1 MSGYYDIS
9 KLYPTN
15 MNSSKDIKRR
25 IKSISGTLQI
35 TKALELISS
44 IKMRHAIRAAETSR
58 DFSSEIWQLILALR
72 ESQNGDT
79 AKLPLLF
86 KQNTTKNGKNLLIV
100 VAGDKGLAGS
110 YNSNI
115 LRAARDY
122 LRDHQDTEVDAI
134 TVGRKAR
141 KIKQLSRSLNIV
153 SDYEVADG
161 GQIDFFQASPIT
173 KLAIDSFLDGQ
184 YGQVTIIYTHFLNTL
199 RQKPVVRN
207 ILPISDA
214 TAEELAQPAA
224 GDSSDG
230 SIVKLLDFKY
240 EPDQYT
246 LLEVLGRL
254 AVRSQIYQ
262 ALLEANASEHAAR
275 MVAMKNA
282 TENGKELVDDLKFT
296 FNQLRQQN
304 ITRELSEIAAG
315 AAAIH

>member
-1 MSGYYDIS
+1 MA
-9 KLYPTN
+9 
-15 MNSSKDIKRR
+15 NSTKDIKRR

-72 ESQNGDT
+72 ESQNGITDT
-79 AKLPLLF
+79 LPPLF
-86 KQNTTKNGKNLLIV
+86 RKNIGNNGRNLLIV

-115 LRAARDY
+115 LRAVKEY
-122 LRDHQDTEVDAI
+122 LRGHEGSEIDAI
-134 TVGRKAR
+134 TVGKKAR

-153 SDYEVADG
+153 SDYKVTGEEQV
-161 GQIDFFQASPIT
+161 DFFQASPIT
-173 KLAIDSFLDGQ
+173 KLAINSYLDGQ
-184 YGQVTIIYTHFLNTL
+184 YRKVTIIYTHFINTL
-199 RQKPVVRN
+199 RQKPVVWN
-207 ILPISDA
+207 ILPISEA
-214 TAEELAQPAA
+214 TAEELAQPVA
-224 GDSSDG
+224 GDDLDG
-230 SIVKLLDFKY
+230 SIKKLLDFKY
-240 EPDQYT
+240 EPNRNA

-262 ALLEANASEHAAR
+262 ALLEAAASEHAAR

-315 AAAIH
+315 AAAIK

>member
-1 MSGYYDIS
+1 
-9 KLYPTN
+9 

-35 TKALELISS
+35 TKALEMISS

-58 DFSSEIWQLILALR
+58 DFSSEIWQLILALHLT
-72 ESQNGDT
+72 QNGHT
-79 AKLPLLF
+79 ANLPQLF
-86 KQNTTKNGKNLLIV
+86 SPGFGDAKKNLLIV

-110 YNSNI
+110 YNSNM
-115 LRAARDY
+115 LRAVKEY
-122 LRDHQDTEVDAI
+122 LRGHKDSEIDAI
-134 TVGRKAR
+134 TVGKKAR

-153 SDYEVADG
+153 SDYEVAG
-161 GQIDFFQASPIT
+161 EGQMDFFQASPIT

-184 YGQVTIIYTHFLNTL
+184 YRKVTIVYTHFINTL

-207 ILPISDA
+207 ILPIGEA
-214 TAEELAQPAA
+214 TAEELAQPVA
-224 GDSSDG
+224 GDDPQG
-230 SIVKLLDFKY
+230 LIKKLLDFKY
-240 EPDQYT
+240 EPNRNA

-262 ALLEANASEHAAR
+262 ALLEAAASEHAAR

-315 AAAIH
+315 AAAIQ